1 MKILGFQK
9 TTLLDYPGHI
19 ASMIFTAGCNLR
31 CPYCQNSELIGGAS
45 GAATGP
51 DAAFSGLSVTSEEE
65 VLSHLKA
72 RSGRIEGLVI
82 TGGEPTLQ
90 PDLADFC
97 RHVKELSM
105 LVKLDTNGTN
115 PDVLRTLLDAGLL
128 DYVAMDAKLPAAAYD
143 LLLPKNTSDKAKED
157 IITSVRESM
166 EILRNSDVDYEM
178 RTTVTDE
185 FFDED
190 MVTLLGREFA
200 GVKRLYLQPYRD
212 SENVLMPGLHTP
224 SDEKLLEYRDIL
236 SQTIPVVEIR
246 GADL

>member
-31 CPYCQNSELIGGAS
+31 CPYCQNSELIGGA
-45 GAATGP
+45 
-51 DAAFSGLSVTSEEE
+51 DAASSGLSVTSEEE

-115 PDVLRTLLDAGLL
+115 PDVLQTLLDAGLL
-128 DYVAMDAKLPAAAYD
+128 DYVAMDAKLPTAAYD
-143 LLLPKNTSDKAKED
+143 LLLQKNTSDNAKED
-157 IITSVRESM
+157 IISSVKKSI

-224 SDEKLLEYRDIL
+224 SDEKLLNYRDIL

-246 GADL
+246 GVDL